1 MARTVTAR
9 SRDTSIMQRF
19 QDKVAIVTGA
29 GSGIGRATALRL
41 AAEGAAVTV
50 ADIDEEGAG
59 ATVELIRADGGT
71 TRAQSTDVAEPD
83 AVERMV
89 ADTVAA
95 YGGLDLLHNNAAAI
109 KLNLTDQD
117 IVTMPLDTWH
127 TVMRVNLDG
136 VMLGCRF
143 AIPAMLERGGG
154 AIVSTASVAATYGS
168 RSLAA
173 YGTSKAGVVALTR
186 YVATA
191 YADRNIRV
199 NAVAPGVVVDRELQL
214 ALGGPLG
221 DTLAPISEGHL
232 VGRPGYPEE
241 IATAVAYLLSDDA
254 AFVTG
259 QTFTI
264 DGGYTA
270 HR

>member
-1 MARTVTAR
+1 MCKTSVGVW
-9 SRDTSIMQRF
+9 RDTSIMQTF
-19 QDKVAIVTGA
+19 QDKIAIVTGA
-29 GSGIGRATALRL
+29 GSGIGRATALHL
-41 AAEGAAVTV
+41 AAAGAVVTI
-50 ADIDEEGAG
+50 ADIDEAGAG
-59 ATVELIRADGGT
+59 ATVELIHGNGGSS
-71 TRAQSTDVAEPD
+71 RVQITDVADPD

-89 ADTVAA
+89 ADTVTA

-109 KLNLTDQD
+109 QLNLTDQD
-117 IVTMPLDTWH
+117 VVTMPLDTWH
-127 TVMRVNLDG
+127 TAMRVNLDG

-154 AIVSTASVAATYGS
+154 AIVNTASVAATYGS

-199 NAVAPGVVVDRELQL
+199 NAVAPGVVVDRGLQEQ
-214 ALGGPLG
+214 LGGPLG
-221 DTLAPISEGHL
+221 ETLAPITEGHL
-232 VGRPGYPEE
+232 VGRLGYPEE

-259 QTFTI
+259 QTLTI

>member
-1 MARTVTAR
+1 
-9 SRDTSIMQRF
+9 MQRF
-19 QDKVAIVTGA
+19 HDKVAIVTGA
-29 GSGIGRATALRL
+29 GSGIGRATARQL
-41 AAEGAAVTV
+41 ASEGAAVTI
-50 ADIDEEGAG
+50 ADIDEAG
-59 ATVELIRADGGT
+59 ATATVEAIRTSGGT
-71 TRAQSTDVAEPD
+71 ARAQVTDVAEPHD
-83 AVERMV
+83 VERMV
-89 ADTVAA
+89 ADTLAA

-109 KLNLTDQD
+109 ALNLTDQD
-117 IVTMPLDTWH
+117 VVTMPLDTWH

-154 AIVSTASVAATYGS
+154 AIVNTASVAATYGS
-168 RSLAA
+168 SSLAA

-191 YADRNIRV
+191 YADRIRV
-199 NAVAPGVVVDRELQL
+199 NAVAPGVVVDRDLQE

-221 DTLAPISEGHL
+221 GTLGPISEGHL

>member
-1 MARTVTAR
+1 M
-9 SRDTSIMQRF
+9 
-19 QDKVAIVTGA
+19 
-29 GSGIGRATALRL
+29 
-41 AAEGAAVTV
+41 TV
-50 ADIDEEGAG
+50 ADIDEAAAG
-59 ATVELIRADGGT
+59 ATVELIRTDGGT
-71 TRAQSTDVAEPD
+71 TRGQATDVAEPD

-89 ADTVAA
+89 ADTLTA

-117 IVTMPLDTWH
+117 VVTMPLDTWH

-154 AIVSTASVAATYGS
+154 AIVNTASVAATYGS

-199 NAVAPGVVVDRELQL
+199 NAVAPGVVVDLDLQER
-214 ALGGPLG
+214 LGGPLG
-221 DTLAPISEGHL
+221 NTLAVHHRGSPRRTARVPRRDRHRCRLSPVRRRRLRH
-232 VGRPGYPEE
+232 RPDVHHRRRVHRGPLNRSHE
-241 IATAVAYLLSDDA
+241 LS
-254 AFVTG
+254 
-259 QTFTI
+259 
-264 DGGYTA
+264 
-270 HR
+270 

>member
-1 MARTVTAR
+1 MAAL
-9 SRDTSIMQRF
+9 RDTSGMERF
-19 QDKVAIVTGA
+19 AGKVAIVTGG
-29 GSGIGRATALRL
+29 GSGIGRATARRL
-41 AAEGAAVTV
+41 ASEGAAVTV
-50 ADIDEEGAG
+50 ADIDEAAAG
-59 ATVELIRADGGT
+59 ATVELIRTDGGDA
-71 TRAQSTDVAEPD
+71 RAQATDVAEPE

-89 ADTVAA
+89 ADTVTA

-117 IVTMPLDTWH
+117 VVTMDLDTWH
-127 TVMRVNLDG
+127 TAMRVNLDG

-143 AIPAMLERGGG
+143 AIPAMLARGGG
-154 AIVSTASVAATYGS
+154 SIVNTASVAATYGS

-199 NAVAPGVVVDRELQL
+199 NAVAPGVVVDRDLQDS
-214 ALGGPLG
+214 LGGPLG
-221 DTLAPISEGHL
+221 DTLASITEGHL
-232 VGRPGYPEE
+232 VGRLGYPEE

-259 QTFTI
+259 QMFTI

>member
-1 MARTVTAR
+1 
-9 SRDTSIMQRF
+9 MQRF
-19 QDKVAIVTGA
+19 QDRVAIVTGA
-29 GSGIGRATALRL
+29 ASGIGRATARRL

-50 ADIDEEGAG
+50 ADIDEA
-59 ATVELIRADGGT
+59 AADRTVESIRADGGT
-71 TRAQSTDVAEPD
+71 ARVQVTDVGEPE

-89 ADTVAA
+89 VETVAA
-95 YGGLDLLHNNAAAI
+95 FGGLDLLHNNAAAI
-109 KLNLTDQD
+109 SLNLIDQD
-117 IVTMPLDTWH
+117 VVTMSLDTWH
-127 TVMRVNLDG
+127 TAMRVNLDG
-136 VMLGCRF
+136 VMLGCRA

-154 AIVSTASVAATYGS
+154 SIVNTASVAATYGS

-173 YGTSKAGVVALTR
+173 YGTTKAGVVALTR

-199 NAVAPGVVVDRELQL
+199 NAVAPGVVVDRDLQDS
-214 ALGGPLG
+214 LGGPLG
-221 DTLAPISEGHL
+221 DTLGPITAGHL
-232 VGRPGYPEE
+232 VGRLGFPEE
-241 IATAVAYLLSDDA
+241 IATAVAYLLSDEA

>member
-1 MARTVTAR
+1 
-9 SRDTSIMQRF
+9 MQRF
-19 QDKVAIVTGA
+19 HDRIAIVTGA
-29 GSGIGRATALRL
+29 GSGIGRATARHL
-41 AAEGAAVTV
+41 ASEGAAVTV
-50 ADIDEEGAG
+50 ADIDEGAAG
-59 ATVELIRADGGT
+59 STVELIRADGGT
-71 TRAQSTDVAEPD
+71 ARVQTADVAEPD

-89 ADTVAA
+89 ADTVTA

-117 IVTMPLDTWH
+117 VVTMPLDTWH
-127 TVMRVNLDG
+127 TVLRVNLDG

-143 AIPAMLERGGG
+143 AIPAMLQRGGG
-154 AIVSTASVAATYGS
+154 SIVNTASVAATYGS

-199 NAVAPGVVVDRELQL
+199 NAVAPGVVVDRGLQEQ
-214 ALGGPLG
+214 LGGPLG
-221 DTLAPISEGHL
+221 DTLAPITAGHL

-259 QTFTI
+259 QTLTI

>member
-1 MARTVTAR
+1 
-9 SRDTSIMQRF
+9 
-19 QDKVAIVTGA
+19 
-29 GSGIGRATALRL
+29 
-41 AAEGAAVTV
+41 
-50 ADIDEEGAG
+50 
-59 ATVELIRADGGT
+59 
-71 TRAQSTDVAEPD
+71 
-83 AVERMV
+83 MV
-89 ADTVAA
+89 ADTVTT

-117 IVTMPLDTWH
+117 VVTMPLDTWH

-154 AIVSTASVAATYGS
+154 AIVNTASVAASYGS

-199 NAVAPGVVVDRELQL
+199 NAVAPGVVVDRDLQK

-221 DTLAPISEGHL
+221 DTLASVTEGHL